1 MEKARPGRGSP
12 PVGVRP
18 KRRGVSL
25 VELLELF
32 PDDRAAEAWFESRRW
47 ASGIYCPDC
56 GSSRYSNIRDRKPM
70 PYRCRDCRSYFS
82 VRKGTT
88 MQSSKLG
95 YQTWALAIHLV
106 ATSVKG
112 VSSMKLH
119 RDLKISQPSA
129 WYLAQRIREGFG
141 EIIEKMGGPAE
152 VDETFVGGK
161 EKNKHRSKRL
171 RRGRGTVGKIVV
183 VGVKDRPSNRVW
195 AEVVAGTDAKT
206 LQGFVRS
213 RVEAGARIYTDEHSA
228 YEGLP
233 NHQAVRHSVGEYV
246 RDDAHTNGLEAFWSL
261 FKRGY
266 HGTFHYLSRK
276 HLNRYLR
283 EFAGRYNMRS
293 LDTLDVMS
301 AIARGLEGKR
311 LRYRDLTAD
320 S

>member
-1 MEKARPGRGSP
+1 
-12 PVGVRP
+12 
-18 KRRGVSL
+18 
-25 VELLELF
+25 
-32 PDDRAAEAWFESRRW
+32 
-47 ASGIYCPDC
+47 
-56 GSSRYSNIRDRKPM
+56 M
-70 PYRCRDCRSYFS
+70 PYRCKDCRAYFS

-95 YQTWALAIHLV
+95 YQTWALAIHLI

-112 VSSMKLH
+112 VSSLKLH

-141 EIIEKMGGPAE
+141 EVIEKMGGPVE
-152 VDETFVGGK
+152 VDECFVGGK

-171 RRGRGTVGKIVV
+171 RRGRGIVGKIVV
-183 VGVKDRPSNRVW
+183 AGVKERTTNRVW
-195 AEVVAGTDAKT
+195 AEVVAGTDTET

-213 RVEAGARIYTDEHSA
+213 RVEAGARIYTDEHRA

-246 RDDAHTNGLEAFWSL
+246 AGEAHTNGLECFWSIV
-261 FKRGY
+261 KRSY
-266 HGTFHYLSRK
+266 HGTFHHLSRK

-283 EFAGRYNMRS
+283 EFAGRYNMRL

-301 AIARGLEGKR
+301 AIARGMEGKR
-311 LRYRDLTAD
+311 LRYKDLVAD
-320 S
+320 